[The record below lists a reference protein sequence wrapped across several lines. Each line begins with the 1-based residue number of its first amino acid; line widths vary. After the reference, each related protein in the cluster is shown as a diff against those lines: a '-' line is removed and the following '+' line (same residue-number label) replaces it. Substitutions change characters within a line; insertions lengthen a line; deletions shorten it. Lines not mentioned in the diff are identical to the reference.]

1 MVRVCVLAGNGINC
15 ENETAMAFTEA
26 NATSTIVHI
35 NQLITK
41 EVNLADFDILAL
53 PGGFSYG
60 DEIQSGKILALK
72 LKKYLMQELRDFIH
86 QNKLII
92 GICNGF
98 QMLVH
103 LDLFDQAET
112 ALMENETEKFINTW
126 VDLKVNT
133 NSFWTKDF
141 TSIIPMPIR
150 HGEGRFYSKTDFP
163 KEQVLFTYTQNI
175 NGSQDAIAGITNK
188 KGNVLG
194 MMPHP
199 EAALNPNLNP
209 YKGITHTLFKNAVN
223 MIKERQNAT
232 N

>member
-1 MVRVCVLAGNGINC
+1 MVKVCVLAGNGINC
-15 ENETAMAFTEA
+15 ENETAMAFA
-26 NATSTIVHI
+26 ASNAQTSIVHI

-41 EVNLADFDILAL
+41 EINLSDFDILAL

-60 DEIQSGKILALK
+60 DEIQSGKVLALK
-72 LKKYLMQELRDFIH
+72 IKKHLNQELKNFIE
-86 QNKLII
+86 QDKLVI

-103 LDLFDQAET
+103 LDLFDQTQT

-133 NSFWTKDF
+133 NSFWTQDF
-141 TSIIPMPIR
+141 PKRIAMPIR
-150 HGEGRFYSKTDFP
+150 HGEGLFYSKEEFP
-163 KEQVLFTYTQNI
+163 KEQVLFSYTQNI

-188 KGNVLG
+188 QGNILG

-199 EAALNPNLNP
+199 EAALNPNLSPN
-209 YKGITHTLFKNAVN
+209 KDITHTLFKNAVN
-223 MIKERQNAT
+223 MIKERQDAT